1 MIPTFLQH
9 AAQCWTECCYR
20 QGGICPPSNF
30 SVWGHGEDSSF
41 AIQAVVWDCRS
52 WSRSLRLSFQFHQ
65 CPPPLHRLSLPLLML
80 LWLLMALL
88 QSYPSA
94 RNMPWPQ
101 NLETLQSL
109 FLLFFFSE
117 CWNACI
123 SVNCLLFRVILCR
136 VVTYTEPD
144 FTYTALFSLNACL
157 VLHSCNYQC

>member
-88 QSYPSA
+88 QLSISKEHALATKSWNSSEFVSA
-94 RNMPWPQ
+94 
-101 NLETLQSL
+101 
-109 FLLFFFSE
+109 FFFSE

>member
-109 FLLFFFSE
+109 FLLFFFRMLKCMHICELSSIQSNSLPGCYLHWAWLHLHCPVLFE
-117 CWNACI
+117 CM
-123 SVNCLLFRVILCR
+123 
-136 VVTYTEPD
+136 
-144 FTYTALFSLNACL
+144 
-157 VLHSCNYQC
+157 SCPA